1 MNMKEACA
9 TFPHG
14 STVLV
19 AAGQDDAVG
28 RVVGYPWRRKWSPDN
43 DPDMISVEF
52 TLAEKWKLVKSV
64 TSTSPREHCRSTSPS
79 IGSGLGLSAKAH
91 RKRFAESTDSA

>member
-52 TLAEKWKLVKSV
+52 TLAEKWKLVKKRHLVLSKGTLQV
-64 TSTSPREHCRSTSPS
+64 DLPIDWVRPRPEC
-79 IGSGLGLSAKAH
+79 
-91 RKRFAESTDSA
+91 

>member
-52 TLAEKWKLVKSV
+52 ALAEKWKLVKKRHLDLSKGTLQV
-64 TSTSPREHCRSTSPS
+64 DLPIDWVRPRPEC
-79 IGSGLGLSAKAH
+79 
-91 RKRFAESTDSA
+91 

>member
-28 RVVGYPWRRKWSPDN
+28 RVVGYPWRRKWSLDN

-52 TLAEKWKLVKSV
+52 TLAEKWKLVKKRHLDLSKGTLQV
-64 TSTSPREHCRSTSPS
+64 DLPIDWVRPRPEC
-79 IGSGLGLSAKAH
+79 
-91 RKRFAESTDSA
+91 

>member
-28 RVVGYPWRRKWSPDN
+28 RVVGYPWRRKWSLDN

-52 TLAEKWKLVKSV
+52 TLAEKWKLVKKRHHVLSKGTLRV
-64 TSTSPREHCRSTSPS
+64 DLPIDWVRPRPEC
-79 IGSGLGLSAKAH
+79 
-91 RKRFAESTDSA
+91 

>member
-52 TLAEKWKLVKSV
+52 TLAEKLKLVKKRHLDLSKGTLQV
-64 TSTSPREHCRSTSPS
+64 DLPIDWVRPRPEC
-79 IGSGLGLSAKAH
+79 
-91 RKRFAESTDSA
+91 

>member
-19 AAGQDDAVG
+19 AAGQGDAVG

-52 TLAEKWKLVKSV
+52 TLAEKWKLVKKRHLVLSKGTLQV
-64 TSTSPREHCRSTSPS
+64 DLPIDWVRPRPEC
-79 IGSGLGLSAKAH
+79 
-91 RKRFAESTDSA
+91 